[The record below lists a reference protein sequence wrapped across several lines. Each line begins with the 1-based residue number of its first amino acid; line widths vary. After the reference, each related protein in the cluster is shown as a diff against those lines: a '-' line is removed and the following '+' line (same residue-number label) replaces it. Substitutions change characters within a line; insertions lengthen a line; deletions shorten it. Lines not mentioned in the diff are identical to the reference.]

1 MIDTNELRRLAQAAT
16 SGGWYVERGRY
27 VYGCK
32 DVTDGEEEWH
42 PVIACTDDDET
53 NVNFEGNAAF
63 IAAANPA
70 TTLELLDR
78 LEAAEKERESWKG
91 LAKQFGNELD
101 TMRARIEEMEKQEPA
116 RLVTAVAYRWRYRG
130 AIKWQYGELTEEGAR
145 LAKEHGHEVQPL
157 GILPGA
163 QAQPAP
169 SVPDGVAEALQRLIE
184 NGAVLGPAS
193 SEDALLVARYR
204 QRLLACVPSVPND
217 VMAALDNLDDYV
229 ARIEGNDRGAC
240 AHINLL
246 RQYLLDATEVGE
258 NK

>member
-1 MIDTNELRRLAQAAT
+1 MTERERFEAWARQRWTHHEDFDQRIKAPSKYNNYEVQAA
-16 SGGWYVERGRY
+16 WDAWQER
-27 VYGCK
+27 
-32 DVTDGEEEWH
+32 
-42 PVIACTDDDET
+42 A
-53 NVNFEGNAAF
+53 
-63 IAAANPA
+63 
-70 TTLELLDR
+70 
-78 LEAAEKERESWKG
+78 
-91 LAKQFGNELD
+91 
-101 TMRARIEEMEKQEPA
+101 
-116 RLVTAVAYRWRYRG
+116 
-130 AIKWQYGELTEEGAR
+130 
-145 LAKEHGHEVQPL
+145 
-157 GILPGA
+157 
-163 QAQPAP
+163 AQPAP

-193 SEDALLVARYR
+193 SEDALLMARYR